1 MHAASRSASPQ
12 DHWQGGAFASS
23 KIHRRLSIAIL
34 REDRETFDREDD
46 IMIEN
51 DWKRT
56 RVRMKNRV
64 LRNEKQNSECVVP
77 SS

>member
-12 DHWQGGAFASS
+12 DRRQEGAFASS
-23 KIHRRLSIAIL
+23 KIYLRLSIAIL
-34 REDRETFDREDD
+34 REARETFDREDD